1 MGHGSQPPATKK
13 TMRPIALLVPF
24 LASCHGGLLGA
35 GTGGG
40 SCAAPPFRSSSVQW
54 PLGCPDTAPCCSE
67 FGYCQ
72 IEANWHAGLFRDCNG
87 VSNGRPLEA
96 AAIAA
101 ENQAIANGDSRAAN
115 LLVVPAGSTTG
126 AAGTA
131 PAAGVGGGYTL
142 SGATGASLGFGAG
155 VAGFGGTGGV
165 GPGGVGVGAG
175 GSGAVFGGSGS
186 GAGGAAGT
194 YGGAGIGAG
203 VGGAGGAGFGAG
215 GAGAGGSGAVFGG
228 SGAGG
233 AGSGAG
239 GAAGTYGGAEIGAGG
254 AAAGAGIGGGFAG
267 GAGTIFAV
275 GGGLGSGASFAGAG
289 SGYGAGAGFG
299 AAGFAG
305 GLVAFPNGAIVPVE
319 QPAVAAARAEHLA
332 AVAASQS

>member
-1 MGHGSQPPATKK
+1 
-13 TMRPIALLVPF
+13 MRPAIALLVPF
-24 LASCHGGLLGA
+24 LASCDGGLLGA
-35 GTGGG
+35 GRGGG
-40 SCAAPPFRSSSVQW
+40 SCAAAPFRSSSVQW
-54 PLGCPDTAPCCSE
+54 PLGCPESAPCCSE

-87 VSNGRPLEA
+87 VSNGRTLEA
-96 AAIAA
+96 AVIAA

-115 LLVVPAGSTTG
+115 LLVVPAGSTTA

-142 SGATGASLGFGAG
+142 SGAAGAGASLGFGAG
-155 VAGFGGTGGV
+155 AAGFGGTG
-165 GPGGVGVGAG
+165 GVGAG

-203 VGGAGGAGFGAG
+203 VVGAGGAGFGAG
-215 GAGAGGSGAVFGG
+215 GAGAGG
-228 SGAGG
+228 
-233 AGSGAG
+233 
-239 GAAGTYGGAEIGAGG
+239 
-254 AAAGAGIGGGFAG
+254 AGAGIRGGFAG
-267 GAGTIFAV
+267 GAGTRFAV
-275 GGGLGSGASFAGAG
+275 GGGPGSGAGFGGAG
-289 SGYGAGAGFG
+289 SGFGAGAGFG

-305 GLVAFPNGAIVPVE
+305 GLVAFPNGAVVPVD

>member
-1 MGHGSQPPATKK
+1 MGSSA
-13 TMRPIALLVPF
+13 TMRPAIALLVPF
-24 LASCHGGLLGA
+24 LASCDGGLLGA
-35 GTGGG
+35 GRGGG
-40 SCAAPPFRSSSVQW
+40 SCAAAPFRSSSVQW
-54 PLGCPDTAPCCSE
+54 PLGCPESAPCCSE

-131 PAAGVGGGYTL
+131 PAGGVGGGYTL

-155 VAGFGGTGGV
+155 VAGFG
-165 GPGGVGVGAG
+165 GVGAG

-194 YGGAGIGAG
+194 YGGAGINAG
-203 VGGAGGAGFGAG
+203 VGGAGEAGFGAGGAGFGAG
-215 GAGAGGSGAVFGG
+215 GAGAGGSGAGG
-228 SGAGG
+228 S
-233 AGSGAG
+233 GSGAG
-239 GAAGTYGGAEIGAGG
+239 GAAGTYGGAGIGAGG
-254 AAAGAGIGGGFAG
+254 AGDGGAGAG
-267 GAGTIFAV
+267 TRFAV

-305 GLVAFPNGAIVPVE
+305 GLVAFPNGAVVPVE

>member
-1 MGHGSQPPATKK
+1 MGQLKTKLQSR
-13 TMRPIALLVPF
+13 MWSRVAVLIAVT
-24 LASCHGGLLGA
+24 ASCHAGLLGA
-35 GTGGG
+35 GSGEG
-40 SCAAPPFRSSSVQW
+40 SCAAPPYRVTAVKW
-54 PLGCPDTAPCCSE
+54 AGGCPAYASCCTE
-67 FGYCQ
+67 FGYCRGQ
-72 IEANWHAGLFRDCNG
+72 DEWAAGLFRDCNG

-131 PAAGVGGGYTL
+131 SAAGVGGGYTL
-142 SGATGASLGFGAG
+142 SGAAGASLGFGAG

-165 GPGGVGVGAG
+165 GAGGVGVGAG
-175 GSGAVFGGSGS
+175 GSGAVFGGAGS

-194 YGGAGIGAG
+194 YGGAGIG
-203 VGGAGGAGFGAG
+203 VGGAAAAAGFGAG
-215 GAGAGGSGAVFGG
+215 GAGSR
-228 SGAGG
+228 
-233 AGSGAG
+233 
-239 GAAGTYGGAEIGAGG
+239 
-254 AAAGAGIGGGFAG
+254 
-267 GAGTIFAV
+267 FAV
-275 GGGLGSGASFAGAG
+275 GGGLGSGASFGGAG
-289 SGYGAGAGFG
+289 SGFGAGAGFG

-305 GLVAFPNGAIVPVE
+305 GLVAFPNGAVVPVE

>member
-1 MGHGSQPPATKK
+1 MGHLSQPPATEK

-40 SCAAPPFRSSSVQW
+40 SCAAAPFRSSSVQW
-54 PLGCPDTAPCCSE
+54 PLGCPDSAPCCSE

-142 SGATGASLGFGAG
+142 SGA
-155 VAGFGGTGGV
+155 
-165 GPGGVGVGAG
+165 G

-203 VGGAGGAGFGAG
+203 GVGAGFGAGGAAAAAGFGAG
-215 GAGAGGSGAVFGG
+215 GAGAGG
-228 SGAGG
+228 AG
-233 AGSGAG
+233 
-239 GAAGTYGGAEIGAGG
+239 
-254 AAAGAGIGGGFAG
+254 AGAGI
-267 GAGTIFAV
+267 
-275 GGGLGSGASFAGAG
+275 
-289 SGYGAGAGFG
+289 
-299 AAGFAG
+299 
-305 GLVAFPNGAIVPVE
+305 
-319 QPAVAAARAEHLA
+319 
-332 AVAASQS
+332 

>member
-1 MGHGSQPPATKK
+1 MGSSA
-13 TMRPIALLVPF
+13 TMRPVIALITKF
-24 LASCHGGLLGA
+24 LASCDGGLLGA
-35 GTGGG
+35 GRGGG
-40 SCAAPPFRSSSVQW
+40 SCAAAPFRSSSVQW
-54 PLGCPDTAPCCSE
+54 PLGCPESAPCCSE

-96 AAIAA
+96 ASIAA

-155 VAGFGGTGGV
+155 AAGFGGTGGV
-165 GPGGVGVGAG
+165 GAGGVGVGAG

-215 GAGAGGSGAVFGG
+215 GAGFGAGGAGVGG

-233 AGSGAG
+233 SGSGAG

-254 AAAGAGIGGGFAG
+254 AAAAAGFGAG

-305 GLVAFPNGAIVPVE
+305 GLVAFPNGAVVPVE

>member
-1 MGHGSQPPATKK
+1 
-13 TMRPIALLVPF
+13 MRPVLHAFLVVV
-24 LASCHGGLLGA
+24 LAGCCHGGLLGA

-40 SCAAPPFRSSSVQW
+40 SCAAAPFRSNSVQW
-54 PLGCPDTAPCCSE
+54 PLGCPDSAPCCSE

-131 PAAGVGGGYTL
+131 PAAGVDGGYTL
-142 SGATGASLGFGAG
+142 SG

-165 GPGGVGVGAG
+165 GAGGVGVGAG

-203 VGGAGGAGFGAG
+203 GAGFGAGGAGFGAG
-215 GAGAGGSGAVFGG
+215 GAGAG
-228 SGAGG
+228 
-233 AGSGAG
+233 
-239 GAAGTYGGAEIGAGG
+239 
-254 AAAGAGIGGGFAG
+254 IGGGFAG
-267 GAGTIFAV
+267 GAGTRFAV
-275 GGGLGSGASFAGAG
+275 
-289 SGYGAGAGFG
+289 
-299 AAGFAG
+299 
-305 GLVAFPNGAIVPVE
+305 
-319 QPAVAAARAEHLA
+319 
-332 AVAASQS
+332 

>member
-1 MGHGSQPPATKK
+1 
-13 TMRPIALLVPF
+13 MRPAIALLVPF
-24 LASCHGGLLGA
+24 LASCDGGLLGA
-35 GTGGG
+35 GRGGG
-40 SCAAPPFRSSSVQW
+40 SCAAAPFRSSSVQW
-54 PLGCPDTAPCCSE
+54 PLGCPESAPCCSE

-131 PAAGVGGGYTL
+131 PAGGVGGGYTL

-155 VAGFGGTGGV
+155 VAGFGGTGG
-165 GPGGVGVGAG
+165 
-175 GSGAVFGGSGS
+175 SGAVFGGSGS

-194 YGGAGIGAG
+194 YGGAGINAG
-203 VGGAGGAGFGAG
+203 VGGAGEAGFGAGGAGFGAG
-215 GAGAGGSGAVFGG
+215 GAGAGGSGAGFGG
-228 SGAGG
+228 SGAGDG
-233 AGSGAG
+233 GSGAG
-239 GAAGTYGGAEIGAGG
+239 GAAGTYGGAGIGAGG
-254 AAAGAGIGGGFAG
+254 AGDGGAGAG
-267 GAGTIFAV
+267 TRFAV

-305 GLVAFPNGAIVPVE
+305 GLVAFPNGAVVPVE

>member
-1 MGHGSQPPATKK
+1 MGSLTPT
-13 TMRPIALLVPF
+13 TMRPVAFLVALL
-24 LASCHGGLLGA
+24 AGCCHGGLLGA

-40 SCAAPPFRSSSVQW
+40 SCAAAPFRSTSVQW

-87 VSNGRPLEA
+87 VSNGRTLEA

-142 SGATGASLGFGAG
+142 SGAAGASLGFGAG
-155 VAGFGGTGGV
+155 AAGFGGTGGV
-165 GPGGVGVGAG
+165 GAGGVGAG

-186 GAGGAAGT
+186 GAGGA
-194 YGGAGIGAG
+194 
-203 VGGAGGAGFGAG
+203 GAGG
-215 GAGAGGSGAVFGG
+215 
-228 SGAGG
+228 
-233 AGSGAG
+233 
-239 GAAGTYGGAEIGAGG
+239 
-254 AAAGAGIGGGFAG
+254 AGAGIGGGFAG
-267 GAGTIFAV
+267 GAGTRFAV
-275 GGGLGSGASFAGAG
+275 GGGPGS
-289 SGYGAGAGFG
+289 GAGFG

-305 GLVAFPNGAIVPVE
+305 GLVAFPNGAVVPVD

>member
-1 MGHGSQPPATKK
+1 
-13 TMRPIALLVPF
+13 MRPAIALLVPF
-24 LASCHGGLLGA
+24 LASCDGGLLGA
-35 GTGGG
+35 GRGGG
-40 SCAAPPFRSSSVQW
+40 SCAAAPFRSSSVQW
-54 PLGCPDTAPCCSE
+54 PLGCPESAPCCSE

-131 PAAGVGGGYTL
+131 PAGGVGGGYTL

-165 GPGGVGVGAG
+165 GAGGVGAG

-186 GAGGAAGT
+186 GADGAAGT
-194 YGGAGIGAG
+194 YGGAGINAG
-203 VGGAGGAGFGAG
+203 VGGAGEAGFGAGGAGFGAG
-215 GAGAGGSGAVFGG
+215 GAGAGGSGAGFGG
-228 SGAGG
+228 SGA
-233 AGSGAG
+233 SG
-239 GAAGTYGGAEIGAGG
+239 
-254 AAAGAGIGGGFAG
+254 
-267 GAGTIFAV
+267 
-275 GGGLGSGASFAGAG
+275 AGAG

-305 GLVAFPNGAIVPVE
+305 GLVAFPNGAVVPVE

>member
-1 MGHGSQPPATKK
+1 
-13 TMRPIALLVPF
+13 MRPVLQAFLVALLTGC
-24 LASCHGGLLGA
+24 CHGGLLGA

-40 SCAAPPFRSSSVQW
+40 SCAAAPFRSSSVQW
-54 PLGCPDTAPCCSE
+54 PLGCPESAPCCSE

-142 SGATGASLGFGAG
+142 SGAAGAGVSLGFGAG

-165 GPGGVGVGAG
+165 GAGGVGVG
-175 GSGAVFGGSGS
+175 
-186 GAGGAAGT
+186 
-194 YGGAGIGAG
+194 
-203 VGGAGGAGFGAG
+203 
-215 GAGAGGSGAVFGG
+215 
-228 SGAGG
+228 
-233 AGSGAG
+233 
-239 GAAGTYGGAEIGAGG
+239 
-254 AAAGAGIGGGFAG
+254 
-267 GAGTIFAV
+267 
-275 GGGLGSGASFAGAG
+275 
-289 SGYGAGAGFG
+289 
-299 AAGFAG
+299 
-305 GLVAFPNGAIVPVE
+305 
-319 QPAVAAARAEHLA
+319 
-332 AVAASQS
+332 